1 MFYLILGFFSS
12 FVVRNVHLHI
22 LCEVEYYD
30 LEGNMKN
37 EVFEGFKATVFSHEY
52 DHLEGVLHLDKTDE
66 VKMMT
71 WEEMKIYREE
81 HPYEIIEK

>member
-1 MFYLILGFFSS
+1 
-12 FVVRNVHLHI
+12 
-22 LCEVEYYD
+22 
-30 LEGNMKN
+30 MKN